1 MVNLPEE
8 LRKIIKGEVLTD
20 EATLE
25 KDSRDASV
33 FKMVPSVVVCPADV
47 SDLSNLVTFV
57 NANPGLSLTARAAGT
72 DMSGGPLT
80 QSICVSFTEHFNNII
95 EIGKEFGIVQPGVY
109 YRDFEKAT
117 LEKGLLFPSYPAS
130 KNICAI
136 GGIINNN
143 SGGEK
148 SLSYGKTVRYVEEV
162 KVVLRDGKE
171 YGFNKMR
178 EDGLKLK
185 MEKQDLEGE
194 IYREVYK
201 VLSENYDLIQQHRP
215 KVSKNSTGYQIWDV
229 WTPGASKDS
238 EGRPSGIVENG
249 IFDMSKIFVGSQ
261 GTLGMMTEVK
271 LGLVPV
277 KNSRKL
283 MVLFLKDFK
292 EIPQVVSTVLS
303 HQPTAFECF
312 DDYTTKLAM
321 QYFPELIE
329 IVKKHYTNDNHNF
342 TAESFFGNYASSK
355 LILLVEFE
363 ENSNLE
369 VKNKIDRL
377 SDALKPL
384 NVDFKTV
391 EDPVEREVWWAV
403 RHESFNLL
411 KSKVKGKYAAP
422 FIDDLTIMPA
432 NLPDFLP
439 QLYEIL
445 NKSKMT
451 FTVAGHIGDGNFHIF
466 PLMDMSSKEERD
478 EIFSVGK
485 ECFDLTCKFGGS
497 ISGEHNDG
505 LVRAPF
511 VETQFGPEITEIFK
525 KIKQIFDPNGIFNPR
540 KKIGIDEKYSEQ
552 FLMTTS

>member
-1 MVNLPEE
+1 MTDLPEE
-8 LRKIIKGEVLTD
+8 LKKIIKGEVSTD
-20 EATLE
+20 AALLE
-25 KDSRDASV
+25 KNGRDASV
-33 FKMVPSVVVCPADV
+33 FKIVPSVVVCPQDV
-47 SDLSNLVTFV
+47 SDIENLVKFV
-57 NANPGLSLTARAAGT
+57 NENPGVSLTARAAGT

-80 QSICVSFTEHFNNII
+80 DSICVSFTEHFNHIV
-95 EIGKEFGIVQPGVY
+95 EIGKEFGIVEPGVF

-117 LEKGLLFPSYPAS
+117 LEKGLLFPSFPAS

-148 SLSYGKTVRYVEEV
+148 SLSYGKTIRYVEDV
-162 KVVLRDGKE
+162 RVVLSDGKE
-171 YGFNKMR
+171 YGFTKMR

-185 MEKQDLEGE
+185 MAQQDFEGE
-194 IYREVYK
+194 IYRK
-201 VLSENYDLIQQHRP
+201 VFDLLDSNYDVIQQHRP

-229 WTPGASKDS
+229 WDKATADNGQAAKQAPLFDLSKL
-238 EGRPSGIVENG
+238 
-249 IFDMSKIFVGSQ
+249 FVGSQ
-261 GTLGMMTEVK
+261 GTLGMMTQVK

-277 KNSRKL
+277 KNNRKL
-283 MVLFLKDFK
+283 MVLFLSDFTL
-292 EIPQVVSTVLS
+292 IPQVVSTVLS

-363 ENSNLE
+363 ENSDFE
-369 VKNKIDRL
+369 VKTKIDRL

-384 NVDFKTV
+384 GVNYKTI

-411 KSKVKGKYAAP
+411 KTKVKGKYAAP
-422 FIDDLTIMPA
+422 FIDDLTIKPE
-432 NLPDFLP
+432 NLPEFLP

-485 ECFDLTCKFGGS
+485 ECFDLTVKFGGS

-505 LVRAPF
+505 LIRAAF
-511 VETQFGPEITEIFK
+511 VEEQFGPEIYHIFEEIK
-525 KIKQIFDPNGIFNPR
+525 KIFDPKGIFNPR
-540 KKIGIDEKYSEQ
+540 KKIGIDQAYSEK
-552 FLMTTS
+552 FLMTIS